1 MKSRQ
6 SLQVLR
12 LLQFQLQVLLRE
24 LLLQLLQEQ
33 LVLLLLLAS
42 WCKQKR

>member
-12 LLQFQLQVLLRE
+12 LLQFQLQELRE
-24 LLLQLLQEQ
+24 LLLQVLLQ
-33 LVLLLLLAS
+33 VLLLLAS